1 VASDARS
8 VPLALV
14 ARVGGA
20 TRAVD
25 ILETEPHHFRVTI
38 DGVAHVVDNRI
49 VRPGW
54 LSLLIDHRSYS
65 VEVRAD
71 GDRHRVDI
79 AGRTIEVT
87 LLDALRHSALA
98 ASKEDANGPREI
110 RAMMPG
116 KIVTV
121 LVNVGDT
128 VEKDQG
134 LLVVEAMKMENEL
147 RAPGPGVVREV
158 RVNSGQA
165 VEAGELLARIE

>member
-1 VASDARS
+1 
-8 VPLALV
+8 
-14 ARVGGA
+14 
-20 TRAVD
+20 
-25 ILETEPHHFRVTI
+25 
-38 DGVAHVVDNRI
+38 
-49 VRPGW
+49 
-54 LSLLIDHRSYS
+54 
-65 VEVRAD
+65 
-71 GDRHRVDI
+71 
-79 AGRTIEVT
+79 
-87 LLDALRHSALA
+87 
-98 ASKEDANGPREI
+98 
-110 RAMMPG
+110 MMPG